1 MSERF
6 AAEKARAIRSLDRP
20 DVKIVPIIAITAN
33 AFQEDVQKCL
43 EAGMNAHLAKPLD
56 MEKVQETICAQ
67 VGNGSHTMSPKQR
80 QNNWG

>member
-33 AFQEDVQKCL
+33 AFQEDAQECL
-43 EAGMNAHLAKPLD
+43 KAGMNAHLAKPL
-56 MEKVQETICAQ
+56 
-67 VGNGSHTMSPKQR
+67 QR
-80 QNNWG
+80 DVLIATLAKYRR

>member
-20 DVKIVPIIAITAN
+20 DAKTVPVIAITAN
-33 AFQEDVQKCL
+33 AFQEVVQKCP

-56 MEKVQETICAQ
+56 MEKVRETTCAQ
-67 VGNGSHTMSPKQR
+67 VGKQA
-80 QNNWG
+80 